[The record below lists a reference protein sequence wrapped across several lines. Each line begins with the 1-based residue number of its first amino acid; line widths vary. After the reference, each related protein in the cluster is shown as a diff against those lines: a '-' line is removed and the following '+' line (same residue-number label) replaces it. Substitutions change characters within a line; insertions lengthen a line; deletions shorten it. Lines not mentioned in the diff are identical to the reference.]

1 MTLSIPLFP
10 MSISINDKN
19 RQKSTKID
27 MPKIKASFFY
37 ANIIL
42 TLLIKN

>member
-1 MTLSIPLFP
+1 
-10 MSISINDKN
+10 
-19 RQKSTKID
+19 

-42 TLLIKN
+42 TLLIKNWITSIDISVQVTCLYETKYHGQYF